1 VKPLTAMELFVV
13 QRMAL
18 GDSCQQVGHK
28 LGVPGTPEQQRSRA
42 KEACARV
49 NHKLG
54 ARNITHAA
62 VIALDAGLI
71 HPEECGTE
79 RTYRWHLRHGQVP
92 DTLCRGAL
100 AAVRR
105 EQRQGA
111 TA

>member
-13 QRMAL
+13 QCMAL
-18 GDSCQQVGHK
+18 GDTYVQAGLKFGVHK
-28 LGVPGTPEQQRSRA
+28 DAAEDAGRRA
-42 KEACARV
+42 I
-49 NHKLG
+49 HKLG

-105 EQRQGA
+105 EQRKEGNL
-111 TA
+111 